1 MIGGRFT
8 VRHQGNGAV
17 ATVCGGRL
25 AARHIF
31 RCASARLSEVRVQI
45 HERGK
50 DHLGWILLA
59 WLSPLNKGAARLNNP
74 VAPLQARDLPAMH
87 LNGGHTG
94 APTRRIN
101 NPVTLQKRSLRAR
114 PAHAFTFRDAGAFG
128 AVGAVSG
135 ASPRSA
141 FQIAA
146 MRIGIPSATCSK
158 MRLRGPSARSG

>member
-1 MIGGRFT
+1 MIGGGFA

-17 ATVCGGRL
+17 ATMRGGRL

-31 RCASARLSEVRVQI
+31 RCACARLPKVRVQI
-45 HERGK
+45 HERGE
-50 DHLGWILLA
+50 DHLGWIL
-59 WLSPLNKGAARLNNP
+59 WTRLSSFNKGAARLNDS

-87 LNGGHTG
+87 LNGGDTSTS
-94 APTRRIN
+94 ARRIN
-101 NPVTLQKRSLRAR
+101 NPVILQKRSLRAR

-128 AVGAVSG
+128 AVGALSG

>member
-45 HERGK
+45 HERGE

-94 APTRRIN
+94 ATTRRIN
-101 NPVTLQKRSLRAR
+101 NPVILQQRSLRAR
-114 PAHAFTFRDAGAFG
+114 PAHAFAFRDAGAFG
-128 AVGAVSG
+128 AAGALSA

>member
-1 MIGGRFT
+1 
-8 VRHQGNGAV
+8 
-17 ATVCGGRL
+17 VCGGRL

-45 HERGK
+45 HERGE

-101 NPVTLQKRSLRAR
+101 NPVI
-114 PAHAFTFRDAGAFG
+114 F
-128 AVGAVSG
+128 
-135 ASPRSA
+135 
-141 FQIAA
+141 
-146 MRIGIPSATCSK
+146 
-158 MRLRGPSARSG
+158 

>member
-1 MIGGRFT
+1 MIGGGFA
-8 VRHQGNGAV
+8 VWHQGYGAV
-17 ATVCGGRL
+17 ATVRGGRL

-31 RCASARLSEVRVQI
+31 GCACARLSEVRVQI
-45 HERGK
+45 NERGEN
-50 DHLGWILLA
+50 HLCWIL
-59 WLSPLNKGAARLNNP
+59 WPRLSPLNKGAASLNYS
-74 VAPLQARDLPAMH
+74 VAPLKARDLPAMH

-101 NPVTLQKRSLRAR
+101 NPVILQQCSLRAR
-114 PAHAFTFRDAGAFG
+114 PAHAFSFRVAT
-128 AVGAVSG
+128 GAVSG